1 MRWSANL
8 NSLRAAFSMALLSSS
23 SKGPTSCVDPRSL
36 SPCSTSF
43 LRSWSAHRSCSRST
57 IGHRCFFDNIE
68 NWKRYNCR
76 ENVNFSKRKI
86 MKLIMLKLKHFKW
99 NEIRFQHR
107 IVGYQRGAQ
116 RDQRGSV
123 SCTTW
128 GGWPIG
134 NRWTWLFAKT
144 CLLDNGT
151 KINWD
156 DIKNIFG
163 REMCLSKW
171 ICMPDSSNKKRT
183 SGVQCRSICP
193 LVKLRLWRKRRAGL
207 RQNPR
212 GRLRASSSTRWSV
225 FQTMW
230 IINQKSITMQIAT

>member
-1 MRWSANL
+1 MVRQSKFFASSVLNGVVELFKQRADLLRWSEITLTVFDFLFEELKCTPQLLEEYNRA
-8 NSLRAAFSMALLSSS
+8 SL
-23 SKGPTSCVDPRSL
+23 
-36 SPCSTSF
+36 
-43 LRSWSAHRSCSRST
+43 
-57 IGHRCFFDNIE
+57 FFDNIE

-86 MKLIMLKLKHFKW
+86 VKLIMLKLKHFKW

-163 REMCLSKW
+163 REMCLRKW
-171 ICMPDSSNKKRT
+171 ICMSDSSNKKRT